1 MGFPSPAVEATLRR
15 RHPTLRWVVYE
26 TSTPWTFVH
35 APATTDGFA
44 AVVSARRVEPEGAMV
59 ACFCGW
65 GFGPIGFGVAESSKP
80 PRLPAG
86 AVELGARILD
96 VTGGQLRL
104 GPAPVDGFDEGVTLP
119 CAQPWVRVVVAHV
132 PFDAEAPESGWL
144 YVVAHP
150 AAASDDERSGE
161 VVNCEV

>member
-1 MGFPSPAVEATLRR
+1 MGFPSPAVEDALRR

-35 APATTDGFA
+35 SPAVIADVFVE
-44 AVVSARRVEPEGAMV
+44 VVSARRVEPAGALV

-65 GFGPIGFGVAESSKP
+65 GFGPIGFGVTTSSKP
-80 PRLPAG
+80 PRLPSG
-86 AVELGARILD
+86 AVEIAARVID
-96 VTGGQLRL
+96 VTGGELRL
-104 GPAPVDGFDEGVTLP
+104 GPAPIDGFDEGVTLP
-119 CAQPWVRVVVAHV
+119 CPHTRVKVTVAHV

-144 YVVAHP
+144 YVMAHP
-150 AAASDDERSGE
+150 ETSDDARSGE